1 MNDKIIK
8 LLILIV
14 AFTDFLSQLSQLY
27 IGWAELPKYQLS
39 FFLGYLYG
47 HNIFQ
52 VVKPGL
58 ALITFLTSWASPVHR
73 ITIPQ
78 FSNCFVP
85 QCSHLRWSKQVVL
98 HMLNSIAAQN
108 HDQEFWFQQV
118 LLLDLTQ
125 DLTDQSFQILMS
137 QAQEAS
143 LEEFL
148 YSQSL
153 FPIWKSKRN

>member
-1 MNDKIIK
+1 
-8 LLILIV
+8 
-14 AFTDFLSQLSQLY
+14 
-27 IGWAELPKYQLS
+27 
-39 FFLGYLYG
+39 
-47 HNIFQ
+47 
-52 VVKPGL
+52 
-58 ALITFLTSWASPVHR
+58 
-73 ITIPQ
+73 
-78 FSNCFVP
+78 
-85 QCSHLRWSKQVVL
+85 
-98 HMLNSIAAQN
+98 MLNSIAAQN

-148 YSQSL
+148 YSQLL

>member
-27 IGWAELPKYQLS
+27 IGWTELPKYQLS

-58 ALITFLTSWASPVHR
+58 ALITFLTS
-73 ITIPQ
+73 
-78 FSNCFVP
+78 
-85 QCSHLRWSKQVVL
+85 
-98 HMLNSIAAQN
+98 
-108 HDQEFWFQQV
+108 
-118 LLLDLTQ
+118 
-125 DLTDQSFQILMS
+125 
-137 QAQEAS
+137 
-143 LEEFL
+143 
-148 YSQSL
+148 
-153 FPIWKSKRN
+153 